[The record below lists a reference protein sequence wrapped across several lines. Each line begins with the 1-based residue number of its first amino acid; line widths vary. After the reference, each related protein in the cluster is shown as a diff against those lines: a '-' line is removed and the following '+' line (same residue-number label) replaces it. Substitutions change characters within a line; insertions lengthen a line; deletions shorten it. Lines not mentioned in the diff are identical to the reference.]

1 MNNKLKNTSENV
13 SKEFYFCHMNTETLQ
28 WREIRLESREG
39 KLSDIQLEKD
49 KFQDPFK
56 SISYVIENDSIRL
69 TPLKTK
75 NVVVSYIELE
85 NSKNKNKI
93 IMKKKKKYEIK
104 LGQIFYVNKNYVC
117 CVENEIV
124 FIYAKKKEKNFW
136 KTFQS

>member
-1 MNNKLKNTSENV
+1 
-13 SKEFYFCHMNTETLQ
+13 MNTETLQ

-85 NSKNKNKI
+85 NGKNKNKI